1 MDLDFNRG
9 QIIVLIGKQAS
20 GKSFLLRNLI
30 YQLSK
35 QQTFKFG
42 KVFTATGFIYSD
54 YDFMPEK
61 HVDSDYSEVKLE
73 SYIGSLKQWME
84 KNKGKKLP
92 PSFLV
97 LDDLLGKIQGHT
109 DIFQNLMATYRHFN
123 LTIFITSQYTVKN
136 VSPLLR
142 ELTDLAFIFR
152 SKNTRIALYEAF
164 GQMLDNQDEFE
175 YILDQATKEK
185 HASLVYNANKSTP
198 EEAYLSFKCSAR
210 EIQTEVLRY
219 TYHFMY

>member
-1 MDLDFNRG
+1 MDLNFSRPL
-9 QIIVLIGKQAS
+9 IMIFIGKQAS

-30 YQLSK
+30 YQLTK

-42 KVFTATGFIYSD
+42 KVFTATGFNSD

-61 HVDSDYSEVKLE
+61 HVDSDYSEAKLE

-97 LDDLLGKIQGHT
+97 LDDLLGKIHGHT

-123 LTIFITSQYTVKN
+123 LTIFITSQYMVKN

-142 ELTDLAFIFR
+142 ELTDLAFIFK
-152 SKNTRIALYEAF
+152 SKFKNTKEALYDAF
-164 GQMLDNQDEFE
+164 GQMLDNQDEFNRV
-175 YILDQATKEK
+175 LDQATEEK

-198 EEAYLSFKCSAR
+198 EEAYLSFKCSGDD
-210 EIQTEVLRY
+210 VKFKLK
-219 TYHFMY
+219 F